1 MASVRWLDTSSQP
14 PNLTLGFFVVAQP
27 ALNNRALRRRL
38 ADHALLTVAAVI
50 MGGPLLLLFF
60 AATQAGGLRAATS
73 SPRMSLLSGLSKNLE
88 QLAQLSG
95 LGQASPTV
103 WDMFANSVIIAT
115 GVAVLAMVVGFLAA
129 YTMTFL
135 LRRGV
140 KIWFS
145 LTLLTLYFPIESRM
159 LQTFDVAV
167 RLGLI
172 NSLTG
177 LILPIL
183 PLALATFIFRQHM
196 KTLPPQLLEAAR
208 LDGVG
213 PIGFLCDIVVP
224 LSLVPIG
231 AVLIISF
238 LIGWNQYLWPLMISI
253 DNAHFPLMRGLNL
266 VGAGSGPSM
275 VLATISVL
283 PPLVLVIGFMRL
295 MSRVTAV
302 HL

>member
-1 MASVRWLDTSSQP
+1 MSK
-14 PNLTLGFFVVAQP
+14 
-27 ALNNRALRRRL
+27 NRALWRRL
-38 ADHALLTVAAVI
+38 ADHAILMLSAVV

-60 AATQAGGLRAATS
+60 GATQPGGLNAVARG
-73 SPRMSLLSGLSKNLE
+73 PDLSLLAGLRRNLDRLVE
-88 QLAQLSG
+88 MSEA
-95 LGQASPTV
+95 GQAIPSAG
-103 WDMFANSVIIAT
+103 DMFANSLITAG
-115 GVAVLAMVVGFLAA
+115 GVAVLSSVVGFLAA
-129 YTMTFL
+129 YSMTFL

-140 KIWFS
+140 RFWFS
-145 LTLLTLYFPIESRM
+145 LTLLTLYFPIEARL
-159 LQTFDVAV
+159 LQTFEVALQL
-167 RLGLI
+167 RLV

-196 KTLPPQLLEAAR
+196 KTLPPHLLEAAR

-213 PIGFLCDIVVP
+213 PIGFLRDFVAP
-224 LSLVPIG
+224 LSLVPIV

-253 DNAHFPLMRGLNL
+253 DNVHFPLMRGLNL

-283 PPLVLVIGFMRL
+283 PPVLLVIAFTRL
-295 MSRVTAV
+295 LSRVTAV

>member
-1 MASVRWLDTSSQP
+1 
-14 PNLTLGFFVVAQP
+14 LGNFIITRSAYQY
-27 ALNNRALRRRL
+27 RAFRRRL
-38 ADHALLTVAAVI
+38 ADHAFLCAAAVI
-50 MGGPLLLLFF
+50 MVGPLLLLIFS
-60 AATQAGGLRAATS
+60 ATQSGGLRKSIS
-73 SPRMSLLSGLSKNLE
+73 SPHMSLLSGLRLNLE
-88 QLAQLSG
+88 QLAKLGG
-95 LGQASPTV
+95 LGQVSPTA
-103 WDMFANSVIIAT
+103 WEMLENSLLIAS
-115 GVAVLAMVVGFLAA
+115 GVAVLATVVGFLAA
-129 YTMTFL
+129 YAMTFL
-135 LRRGV
+135 LRKGTQF
-140 KIWFS
+140 WFS
-145 LTLLTLYFPIESRM
+145 LTLLTLYFPIEARM

-167 RLGLI
+167 QLGLI

-183 PLALATFIFRQHM
+183 PLALATLIFHLHM

-213 PIGFLCDIVVP
+213 SIGFLRDFVVP
-224 LSLVPIG
+224 LSLLPIG

-275 VLATISVL
+275 VLATISVF
-283 PPLVLVIGFMRL
+283 PPLVLVIGFTRL
-295 MSRVTAV
+295 ISRVTSV